1 MSQPVR
7 SFTRAKSRG
16 LGLIGALAL
25 AVIVGPGAKA
35 QDASAGFRSALRS
48 AESYLKSERW
58 EKAEAAAV
66 RALERDRKNTA
77 AWEVRARIAAGA
89 EDVDL
94 QIYCL
99 HKELRNLVAQGASR
113 GVIKEKREAL
123 LALDPVAAQLFDLKD
138 SFAKKFTAVADSY
151 EKAGRPHGAIGVWK
165 EVQTLDPDSPEAAA
179 AIERIASAPDP
190 SLAADAKPKDLFE
203 DVTDEW
209 IAEHDAKHKA
219 WKKAAKLERDNYF
232 TVSNAGYEVLVRTGE
247 AMEQMSAFY
256 KQFFRYG
263 GPDDSR
269 SVPRITVNVFASR
282 DEYLELGI
290 GPPVKW
296 SAGHFTGSH
305 VECYVGRGGFAG
317 MVGTLFHEAAH
328 QYVSIATNAQGWLNE
343 GLASFFEGTRI
354 LPNGSVIMNEPADHR
369 LSALATRMEKGWM
382 ENPQDTEDPNDPNS
396 IPVTAPTW
404 SMILENSYSWGP
416 AWYAPTWGLVF
427 FCYNFQ
433 DPSDGRFVYRDS
445 FLTFIDKSGGKTG
458 RTAVKTF
465 EEVVLANPKPAY
477 KDVDGEKIEPAPG
490 FELVDNVADLDAI
503 WKEWTL
509 QLWAV
514 RSGKAETARPLGRW
528 ARLAAA
534 NGDVIIAK
542 EHFEKAVA
550 DSPDDAQLAID
561 FATLLHTEF
570 KETDRASKVVSEC
583 LRMLDGQ
590 EVPDEAMIGAAERLL
605 ATLDPKRRSLTR
617 TREELAQASRE
628 IIESYS
634 EAGRPAMIQD
644 LSWRFASDFGL
655 NDLFDDYADAVVARG
670 EDLTLWDLAYNEENL
685 DGWTASSPIFVPA
698 SSKLDIKNG
707 AFDAADF
714 DFKYLTYDRVTG
726 GDISLTADV
735 QALAGQSA
743 YIGFIFG
750 VKSSDAFHAALYYPP
765 REGAEGT
772 ANSAFLDVMSSFGGG
787 VTKPWRHVPIA
798 VKEAKPG
805 QSTAGEWHKMR
816 LDVTGKVVDVWWDGV
831 LTASHEFVAR
841 DMLLGSF
848 GLIAGTG
855 NANYRNVRFKSLDPN
870 SPAGRIE
877 RRIRLEQS
885 GLDAG
890 APVDGSFQGLVP
902 PFPSVKRWAQGSRKN
917 FAEVGDKPQLLLL
930 WSIAQNNL
938 VPTDGWLTSFAKKW
952 QSVGLEVISVVAAED
967 DESVDAYLKE
977 HPLPGAVGVDYRP
990 PTVSGVGETFEAYS
1004 ILRFNLP
1011 RVILIGVDGKVA
1023 WEGDPGFSSNVKPAP
1038 PYDSYV
1044 DVPMDDLV
1052 GRGKL
1057 LEVADWRADW
1067 ERSGAPA
1074 LKAGDLG
1081 TALPLLLRA
1090 RDLGDVPFADVGR
1103 AAAKLSAL
1111 EAALAEPADVVDAI
1125 VQVEAGATIEV
1136 LREWSKLLDVALPK
1150 SEVKALSRASK
1161 SGAKD
1166 WKAALKA
1173 CAKAAKSKKDDA
1185 ETLGELVEKLETL
1198 DGALAVALLDDV
1210 KALGLRAAKSAKSL
1224 PASYLASSIF
1234 GW

>member
-1 MSQPVR
+1 MVQ
-7 SFTRAKSRG
+7 G
-16 LGLIGALAL
+16 G
-25 AVIVGPGAKA
+25 
-35 QDASAGFRSALRS
+35 SAGFRNALRS
-48 AESYLKSERW
+48 AESYIKSESWDR
-58 EKAEAAAV
+58 AEGAAV
-66 RALERDRKNTA
+66 RALERDQRNPG
-77 AWEVRARIAAGA
+77 AWAVRARAAAGA
-89 EDVDL
+89 GDVDL
-94 QIYCL
+94 QTYCL
-99 HKELRNLVAQGASR
+99 HKELRFLVAQKADR
-113 GVIKEKREAL
+113 KTIKTKRAEL
-123 LALDPVAAQLFDLKD
+123 LAIDPVAADLFELKD
-138 SFAKKFTAVADSY
+138 SFARKFTAVADGY
-151 EKAGRPHGAIGVWK
+151 EKNGRPHGAIGVWK
-165 EVQTLDPDSPEAAA
+165 EVQALDPDSPEAMA

-209 IAEHDAKHKA
+209 IAEHDAKHKD
-219 WKKAAKLERDNYF
+219 WKKAAKLERDNYY

-247 AMEQMSAFY
+247 AMEQMSTFY

-282 DEYLELGI
+282 DEYLEKGI
-290 GPPVKW
+290 GPPVEW

-305 VECYVGRGGFAG
+305 VECYVDKGGFAG
-317 MVGTLFHEAAH
+317 MVGVLFHEAAH
-328 QYVSIATNAQGWLNE
+328 QYVSLATNAQGWLNE

-354 LPNGSVIMNEPADHR
+354 LPNGSIIMNEPADHR
-369 LSALATRMEKGWM
+369 LGSLAKRMDEGWM

-396 IPVTAPTW
+396 IPITAPTW
-404 SMILENSYSWGP
+404 SMILENAYSWGP

-445 FLTFIDKSGGKTG
+445 FLEFIDKSGGKTG
-458 RTAVKTF
+458 KTAVKTF
-465 EEVVLANPKPAY
+465 ETVVLANPKPPY
-477 KDVDGEKIEPAPG
+477 KGVDGEDLEPAAG
-490 FELVDNVADLDAI
+490 FKLPENVADLDPI

-509 QLWAV
+509 ELWAV
-514 RSGKAETARPLGRW
+514 RSGKTEVARPLGTW

-534 NGDVIIAK
+534 NGDVLIAK

-550 DSPDDAQLAID
+550 DSPEDAQLSID

-570 KETDRASKVVSEC
+570 KETDRASKVVATC

-590 EVPDEAMIGAAERLL
+590 EVPDEAMIGSAERLL

-617 TREELAQASRE
+617 TRQELADASRA
-628 IIESYS
+628 IIKSYS

-644 LSWRFASDFGL
+644 LSWRFAAEFGL
-655 NDLFDDYADAVVARG
+655 NDLFDDYADAVLARG
-670 EDLTLWDLAYNEENL
+670 EDLSIWDLAYNEENL
-685 DGWTASSPIFVPA
+685 EGWTASSPIFLP
-698 SSKLDIKNG
+698 SSSVLDVKNG
-707 AFDAADF
+707 AFDANDF

-735 QALAGQSA
+735 QASAGQSA
-743 YIGFIFG
+743 YVGFVFG
-750 VKSSDAFHAALYYPP
+750 VKGNDAFHAALYYPP
-765 REGAEGT
+765 RKGAEGT
-772 ANSAFLDVMSSFGGG
+772 ANSAYLDLMSSFGAG
-787 VTKPWRHVPIA
+787 VSKPWRHVPIA
-798 VKEAKPG
+798 VKEVKPG
-805 QSTAGEWHKMR
+805 ESTSGDWHKLR

-831 LTASHEFVAR
+831 LTASHEFPAR

-855 NANYRNVRFKSLDPN
+855 KANYRNIRFKSRDPM

-877 RRIRLEQS
+877 RRMRLEQS

-890 APVDGSFQGLVP
+890 SPVDGSFQGVVP
-902 PFPSVKRWAQGSRKN
+902 PFPTIKRWAQGKRNS
-917 FAEVGDKPQLLLL
+917 FTEVGDKPQLLLL

-952 QSVGLEVISVVAAED
+952 ESVGLEVISVVAAED
-967 DESVDAYLKE
+967 DDAVDAYLEK
-977 HPLPGAVGVDYRP
+977 HPLPGAVGVDYRAP
-990 PTVSGVGETFEAYS
+990 EIYGMGSTFEAYS
-1004 ILRFNLP
+1004 VLRYNLP

-1023 WEGDPGFSSNVKPAP
+1023 WEGDPGFSSNETPAP
-1038 PYDSYV
+1038 PYASYV
-1044 DVPMDDLV
+1044 DAPMEDIT

-1057 LEVADWRADW
+1057 VEVADWRADW
-1067 ERSGAPA
+1067 D
-1074 LKAGDLG
+1074 KAGARALRRGDLE

-1090 RDLGDVPFADVGR
+1090 RELGDVPFADVVR
-1103 AAAKLSAL
+1103 AAAKLTAL
-1111 EAALAEPADVVDAI
+1111 EAALAAPSDVVDAI
-1125 VQVEAGATIEV
+1125 TQVGAGPSIAV
-1136 LREWSKLLDVALPK
+1136 LRDWAGLVETAIPKRDVR
-1150 SEVKALSRASK
+1150 SLSSAAK

-1173 CAKAAKSKKDDA
+1173 CAKARKSKKEEA
-1185 ETLGELVEKLETL
+1185 ETLATLVEALEGL
-1198 DGALAVALLDDV
+1198 EGALPAALREDV
-1210 KALGLRAAKSAKSL
+1210 QAFGLSAAETAAEL

>member
-1 MSQPVR
+1 MSQLVRHPVA
-7 SFTRAKSRG
+7 SSPRG
-16 LGLIGALAL
+16 WGPLGAILL
-25 AVIVGPGAKA
+25 AVLLGASA
-35 QDASAGFRSALRS
+35 PVQDASAGFRGALRS
-48 AESYLKSERW
+48 AESYVKSERW
-58 EKAEAAAV
+58 DKAEEAAV
-66 RALERDRKNTA
+66 RALERDRRNTS
-77 AWEVRARIAAGA
+77 AWEVRARAAAGA

-99 HKELRNLVAQGASR
+99 HKELRFLVAQGAKRST
-113 GVIKEKREAL
+113 IKEKREAL
-123 LALDPVAAQLFDLKD
+123 LALDPVAAQLFDLKET
-138 SFAKKFTAVADSY
+138 FAKKFTAVADGY

-209 IAEHDAKHKA
+209 IAEHDEKHKD
-219 WKKAAKLERDNYF
+219 WKKAAKLERPNYF

-247 AMEQMSAFY
+247 AMEQMSTFY

-282 DEYLELGI
+282 EEYLELGI
-290 GPPVKW
+290 GPPVEW

-305 VECYVGRGGFAG
+305 VECYVDKGGFAG
-317 MVGTLFHEAAH
+317 MVGVLFHEAAH
-328 QYVSIATNAQGWLNE
+328 QYVSLATNAQGWLNE

-369 LSALATRMEKGWM
+369 LSALAKRMEEGWM
-382 ENPQDTEDPNDPNS
+382 EHPQDTEDPNDPNS
-396 IPVTAPTW
+396 VPTTAPTW

-433 DPSDGRFVYRDS
+433 DPSDGRFVYRDA
-445 FLTFIDKSGGKTG
+445 FLEFIDKSGGKTG
-458 RTAVKTF
+458 KTAIKTF
-465 EEVVLANPKPAY
+465 ETVVLANPKPPY
-477 KDVDGEKIEPAPG
+477 EGLNGEAIEPVPG
-490 FELVDNVADLDAI
+490 FKLVDNVADLDAI

-509 QLWAV
+509 HLWDV

-550 DSPDDAQLAID
+550 DNPEDAQLAID

-570 KETDRASKVVSEC
+570 KETDRAAKVVAEC

-590 EVPDEAMIGAAERLL
+590 AVPDEEMIGAAERLL
-605 ATLDPKRRSLTR
+605 VTLDPKRRSLTK
-617 TREELAQASRE
+617 TRAELAEASRA
-628 IIESYS
+628 IIKSYS
-634 EAGRPAMIQD
+634 DAGRPAMIQD
-644 LSWRFASDFGL
+644 LSWRFAAEFGL
-655 NDLFDDYADAVVARG
+655 NDLFEDYADAVVARG
-670 EDLTLWDLAYNEENL
+670 EDLTIWDLAYNEENL
-685 DGWTASSPIFVPA
+685 EGWTASSPIFVP
-698 SSKLDIKNG
+698 SSSVLDVKNG
-707 AFDAADF
+707 AFDATDF

-726 GDISLTADV
+726 GDISLVADV
-735 QALAGQSA
+735 QALPGQSA
-743 YIGFIFG
+743 YIGFVFG
-750 VKSSDAFHAALYYPP
+750 VKGNDAFHAALYYPP
-765 REGAEGT
+765 RQGAEGT
-772 ANSAFLDVMSSFGGG
+772 ANSAFLDLMSSFGGG
-787 VTKPWRHVPIA
+787 VTKPWRHAPIA
-798 VKEAKPG
+798 VKELKPG
-805 QSTAGEWHKMR
+805 ESTTGEWHNMR
-816 LDVTGKVVDVWWDGV
+816 LDVTGKVVDIWWDGV

-855 NANYRNVRFKSLDPN
+855 NANYRNVRFKSRDPM

-877 RRIRLEQS
+877 RRMRLEQS

-890 APVDGSFQGLVP
+890 SPVDGSFQGIVP
-902 PFPSVKRWAQGSRKN
+902 PFPTVKRWTQGKRSN

-938 VPTDGWLTSFAKKW
+938 VPTDAWLKSFAKQW
-952 QSVGLEVISVVAAED
+952 ESVDLQVISIVAAED
-967 DESVDAYLKE
+967 DEAIDEYLKK
-977 HPLPGAVGVDYRP
+977 HPLPGAVGVDYRAP
-990 PTVSGVGETFEAYS
+990 EVYGTGETFEAYS

-1023 WEGDPGFSSNVKPAP
+1023 WEGDPGFSSNALPAP
-1038 PYDSYV
+1038 PYESYV
-1044 DVPMDDLV
+1044 DVPMGDLV
-1052 GRGKL
+1052 DRGKL
-1057 LEVADWRADW
+1057 LEVSKWRARW
-1067 ERSGAPA
+1067 EKSGARA
-1074 LKAGDLG
+1074 LRDGDLEE
-1081 TALPLLLRA
+1081 ALPLLVLA
-1090 RDLGDVPFADVGR
+1090 RDLGDVPFSDVGR
-1103 AAAKLSAL
+1103 AAAKLTAL
-1111 EAALAEPADVVDAI
+1111 EAALAEPSEVVVAI
-1125 VQVEAGATIEV
+1125 VQVEAGPTIDV
-1136 LREWSKLLDVALPK
+1136 LRDWGKLLDIATPK
-1150 SEVKALSRASK
+1150 SQVKGLSRAAK

-1173 CAKAAKSKKDDA
+1173 CTKAVKSKKD
-1185 ETLGELVEKLETL
+1185 ETEALSELITKLESL
-1198 DGALAVALLDDV
+1198 DGALVRALVDDV
-1210 KALGLRAAKSAKSL
+1210 QSQGLPAAESASKL
-1224 PASYLASSIF
+1224 PASYLANSIF